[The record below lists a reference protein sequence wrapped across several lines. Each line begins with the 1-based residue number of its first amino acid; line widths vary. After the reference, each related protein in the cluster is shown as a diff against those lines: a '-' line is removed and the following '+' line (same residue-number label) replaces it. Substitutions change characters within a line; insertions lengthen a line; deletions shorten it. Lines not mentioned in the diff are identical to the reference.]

1 MKITVL
7 SIAITFA
14 SIATASAQP
23 TCYTAGNQTY
33 CYSYDPLPAPDFR
46 IDTRPFQQ
54 QHTYRA
60 PAPYHKIGV
69 PTAMTSDGGR
79 SIFQTRRVALLVQA
93 IW

>member
-7 SIAITFA
+7 SLAIGFA
-14 SIATASAQP
+14 AIVPASAQT
-23 TCYTAGNQTY
+23 TCSTYGNQSY

-60 PAPYHKIGV
+60 PAPNQTQDWRSY
-69 PTAMTSDGGR
+69 SDDE
-79 SIFQTRRVALLVQA
+79 
-93 IW
+93 